1 MYKFDLKVQLS
12 NKLFEDS
19 VKNGMLDSI
28 LDGMFY
34 KECVLKFK
42 EHGLVYSNDY
52 EYGLQLL
59 GQSSNLTESKSD
71 IIIFERYYVTASKLP
86 FATTLEK

>member
-28 LDGMFY
+28 LDDMFY
-34 KECVLKFK
+34 KACMFKFK
-42 EHGLVYSNDY
+42 EHDLVYSND
-52 EYGLQLL
+52 LR
-59 GQSSNLTESKSD
+59 SSS
-71 IIIFERYYVTASKLP
+71 F
-86 FATTLEK
+86 

>member
-19 VKNGMLDSI
+19 IKNGMLDLI
-28 LDGMFY
+28 LDSMFY
-34 KECVLKFK
+34 QMCVLKFK
-42 EHGLVYSNDY
+42 EHDLVYSNNH

-59 GQSSNLTESKSD
+59 SQLSNLTKSKSQ
-71 IIIFERYYVTASKLP
+71 IIIFERRYVTASKLP
-86 FATTLEK
+86 FATKLDK

>member
-19 VKNGMLDSI
+19 IKNGMLDLI
-28 LDGMFY
+28 LDSMFY
-34 KECVLKFK
+34 QMCVLKFK
-42 EHGLVYSNDY
+42 EHDLVYSNNH

-59 GQSSNLTESKSD
+59 SQLSNLTKSKSQ
-71 IIIFERYYVTASKLP
+71 IIIFERRYVTASKLS
-86 FATTLEK
+86 FATKLDK

>member
-1 MYKFDLKVQLS
+1 MYKFDLKIQLS

-28 LDGMFY
+28 LDDMFY

-42 EHGLVYSNDY
+42 EHGLVYSNDR

-59 GQSSNLTESKSD
+59 NQSSNVTKSKSN
-71 IIIFERYYVTASKLP
+71 IIIFERRYVTASKLS
-86 FATTLEK
+86 FATKLDK

>member
-1 MYKFDLKVQLS
+1 MYKFGLKVQLS
-12 NKLFEDS
+12 NKLFEDA

-34 KECVLKFK
+34 KVCVLKFK
-42 EHGLVYSNDY
+42 EHDLVYSNDH

-59 GQSSNLTESKSD
+59 GQSSNLTKSKSH
-71 IIIFERYYVTASKLP
+71 IIIFERHYVTASKLP
-86 FATTLEK
+86 FATKLDK

>member
-19 VKNGMLDSI
+19 VKNGMLDLI
-28 LDGMFY
+28 LDSMFY
-34 KECVLKFK
+34 QMCVLKFK
-42 EHGLVYSNDY
+42 EHDLVYSNDH

-59 GQSSNLTESKSD
+59 SQSSNLTESKSD
-71 IIIFERYYVTASKLP
+71 IIIFERYYITASKLP
-86 FATTLEK
+86 FATKLDK